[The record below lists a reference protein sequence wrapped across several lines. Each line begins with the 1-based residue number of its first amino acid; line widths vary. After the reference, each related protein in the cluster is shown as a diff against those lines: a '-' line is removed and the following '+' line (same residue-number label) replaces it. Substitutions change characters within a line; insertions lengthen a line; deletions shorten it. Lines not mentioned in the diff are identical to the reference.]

1 MSISVNLYSTKEKEI
16 KKFLEDFY
24 DKKMPISNE
33 LKWEIKYDNPTKIAD
48 IIGVFI
54 DNNYKYQINMW
65 IQLDFNFYI
74 NVNDNN
80 VNKIIKYIFERY
92 PY

>member
-1 MSISVNLYSTKEKEI
+1 MSISVNLYSTKKNEI
-16 KKFLEDFY
+16 KNFLGSYYNKNF
-24 DKKMPISNE
+24 PISDD
-33 LKWEIKYDNPTKIAD
+33 LKWEIKYDNPTQVAD

-54 DNNYKYQINMW
+54 DNNDKYQINMW
-65 IQLDFNFYI
+65 IQLDSNFYL

>member
-1 MSISVNLYSTKEKEI
+1 MSISVNLYSTKENEI
-16 KKFLEDFY
+16 KSFLEKY
-24 DKKMPISNE
+24 YNKKIPISNE
-33 LKWEIKYDNPTKIAD
+33 LKWEISYDNPTQIAD

-54 DNNYKYQINMW
+54 DNNDRYQINMW
-65 IQLDFNFYI
+65 IQLDANFYL
-74 NVNDNN
+74 NVNDHN

>member
-1 MSISVNLYSTKEKEI
+1 MGISVNLYSTKENEI
-16 KKFLEDFY
+16 KKFLEKY
-24 DKKMPISNE
+24 YNKKMPISNDM
-33 LKWEIKYDNPTKIAD
+33 KWEITYDNPTQIAD

-54 DNNYKYQINMW
+54 DNNDKYQINMW
-65 IQLDFNFYI
+65 IQLDANFYL

-80 VNKIIKYIFERY
+80 VNNIIKYIFERY